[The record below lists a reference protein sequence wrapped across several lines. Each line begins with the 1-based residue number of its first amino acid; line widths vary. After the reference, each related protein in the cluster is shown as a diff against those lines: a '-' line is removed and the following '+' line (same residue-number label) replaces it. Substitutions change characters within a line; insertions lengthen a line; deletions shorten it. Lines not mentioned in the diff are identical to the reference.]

1 MSGSSSSS
9 SFSAYRNPNS
19 NRSNSTSEDGS
30 NDLKNN
36 IRESRWIQPEQ
47 WQLPE
52 VQQKFE
58 KVKSLNFI

>member
-1 MSGSSSSS
+1 MSGSSSS

-19 NRSNSTSEDGS
+19 NRLNLTSEDGS

>member
-1 MSGSSSSS
+1 MSASSSS

-19 NRSNSTSEDGS
+19 NRLNLTSEDGP